1 MTESDP
7 RGELHPQ
14 VKTLYDGLTAARS
27 AERVFEAEAMR
38 TLDAVTAQVFSIG
51 APATPE
57 PIEIQIPGPGG
68 DIRALVFTPEHI
80 AGDLLPV
87 LLYMHGGGFVV
98 WSPETHAKLSKLLA
112 IGAGAIVVSID
123 YRRSPEHPY
132 PAPLDDCV
140 EAFRWLR
147 AHAASLG
154 GDAGRIAVGG
164 DSAGGNLAAATALRV
179 IAAGEAAP
187 EASLLICA
195 WTDLGN
201 ATPSF
206 TLFAPDDPI
215 LDTLVMSYFRECY
228 APDPSQWDD
237 PFVSPLRGDL
247 RAFPPTCIVIG
258 GIDPLRDDG
267 LLFAEKLRAAGRVVD
282 EQFYAGMPHEFML
295 WVPALESGRP
305 AIDAMCAFLRR
316 TLAMRA
322 QTSG

>member
-1 MTESDP
+1 MTDGDP
-7 RGELHPQ
+7 RAELHPQ
-14 VKTLYDGLTAARS
+14 VKTLFDTLFASRP
-27 AERVFEAEAMR
+27 AERVFEAEAMQA
-38 TLDAVTAQVFSIG
+38 LDAATAMVLNIG

-57 PIEIQIPGPGG
+57 PTQLQIPGPGG
-68 DIRALVFTPEHI
+68 DIRALVFTPEHA
-80 AGDLLPV
+80 AGDVLPV

-112 IGAGAIVVSID
+112 VGAGAIVVSID
-123 YRRSPEHPY
+123 YRRAPQHPY

-140 EAFRWLR
+140 AAFRWLR
-147 AHAASLG
+147 ANAASLG
-154 GDAGRIAVGG
+154 GDAGRIALGG

-179 IAAGEAAP
+179 IAAGDAAP
-187 EASLLICA
+187 EATLLICA

-201 ATPSF
+201 DTPSF

-215 LDTLVMSYFRECY
+215 LDTLVMDYFRESY
-228 APDPSQWDD
+228 APERSQWDD

-247 RAFPPTCIVIG
+247 RMFPPTCVVIG

-267 LLFAEKLRAAGRVVD
+267 LLFAEKLRAAGRDVD

-295 WVPALESGRP
+295 WVPPLEQAQP

-316 TLAMRA
+316 TLATTA
-322 QTSG
+322 